1 MYDLIAKPLE
11 FFYQVW
17 PSYAGAISLLTLSIM
32 LILLPLT
39 LKGTRSMLAMQKL
52 QPELKKLQNK
62 HRDDRQKLNEETMKF
77 YKENNINPLSGCMPL
92 LLQMPVFFLL
102 YRLLYELLDRAPYGQ
117 DMGAGVARALSGA
130 GNGVFEQFGVFYPR
144 HIDPGSQL
152 YQDLHQTSEMRSAG
166 MNLAE
171 SAQQAIGDGLAT
183 ALPYIILV
191 FAVTATSFIQ
201 QRQISRRGSGISNPQ
216 QEMLMKIMPLFFA
229 FISLTLPAG
238 IVVYFL
244 VSNLFRI
251 AQQAFITRTMY
262 RDESGAV
269 ETKGR
274 EIDESSTPSKG
285 FFAQIREAA
294 GVDNPPAK
302 AGGSAKSKGTASTS
316 KSKGGG
322 GKATA
327 TKNRPA
333 SSSKAPARNAPSRT
347 QPKNV
352 NRSKRK
358 KKRK

>member
-102 YRLLYELLDRAPYGQ
+102 YRILYELLERAPYGQ
-117 DMGAGVARALSGA
+117 DMGAGVARSLSGA

-144 HIDPGSQL
+144 HIDSGSQL
-152 YQDLHQTSEMRSAG
+152 YQDLHQTNEMRSAG

-171 SAQQAIGDGLAT
+171 SAQQAIGDGLT
-183 ALPYIILV
+183 NALPYIILV

-201 QRQISRRGSGISNPQ
+201 QRQISHRGSGISNPQ

-274 EIDESSTPSKG
+274 EIDESSTPPKG
-285 FFAQIREAA
+285 FLAQIREAA

-302 AGGSAKSKGTASTS
+302 AGGSAKSKGSASTS